1 MNDERLAPRERIK
14 KSREFGALYR
24 GGNRARGAHFSL
36 IYRFTDLPYSRLAV
50 VVSKKVGNAVERNKV
65 KRWTR
70 EVFRRNK
77 GVLAR
82 PTDILFLARPGV
94 LGLGWT
100 AFKADLLRALKEL
113 KTAKKAS

>member
-1 MNDERLAPRERIK
+1 
-14 KSREFGALYR
+14 
-24 GGNRARGAHFSL
+24 
-36 IYRFTDLPYSRLAV
+36 LPYSRLAV

-82 PTDILFLARPGV
+82 PTDVLFLARPGV
-94 LGLGWT
+94 VGLSWA
-100 AFKADLLRALKEL
+100 AFRSDFLRALKEL
-113 KTAKKAS
+113 KTTKKVP

>member
-1 MNDERLAPRERIK
+1 MNDERLTPRERIR
-14 KSREFGALYR
+14 KSREFAALYR

-50 VVSKKVGNAVERNKV
+50 VVNKKVGNAVERNKV

-77 GVLAR
+77 DVLAR
-82 PTDILFLARPGV
+82 PTDILFLARPG
-94 LGLGWT
+94 LLDLSRAEFESGL
-100 AFKADLLRALKEL
+100 LLALKEL
-113 KTAKKAS
+113 KTAKKVS